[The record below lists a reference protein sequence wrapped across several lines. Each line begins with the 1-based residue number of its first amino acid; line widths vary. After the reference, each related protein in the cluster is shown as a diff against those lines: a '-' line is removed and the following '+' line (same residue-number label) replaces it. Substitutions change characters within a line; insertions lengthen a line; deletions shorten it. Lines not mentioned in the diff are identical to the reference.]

1 MNNLHN
7 YGQKG
12 GLCRAQRAW
21 WPGIQSAR
29 DNHLLVQR
37 AAGLLLSSRAVSRYR
52 SWVTKHPTKGA
63 CGNVDMAHTYT
74 AMCLCVCVF
83 VCQKSV
89 LYIET
94 DGPLKLFL
102 AQRFPST
109 QRVISVL
116 TYFDKKVEAHC
127 DKFANRRWSQLTVSA
142 TVDIRPTTMTTTISQ
157 SV

>member
-1 MNNLHN
+1 VNNLHN

-63 CGNVDMAHTYT
+63 CGNVDMAHTDT

-102 AQRFPST
+102 AQISLVAT
-109 QRVISVL
+109 CYQRVNL
-116 TYFDKKVEAHC
+116 FRQKVEAHC